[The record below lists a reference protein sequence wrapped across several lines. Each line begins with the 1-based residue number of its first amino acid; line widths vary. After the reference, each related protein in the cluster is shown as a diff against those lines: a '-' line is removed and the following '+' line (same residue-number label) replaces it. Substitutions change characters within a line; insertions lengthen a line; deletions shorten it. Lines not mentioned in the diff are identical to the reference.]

1 MPNFPQPVHEHAAEN
16 LAAFAHGL
24 SSGAIPE
31 VVRRRVALHTLDTL
45 GCALASMDADW
56 AAAVLDPVL
65 RWGGAGGASVV
76 GTARR
81 VAAPMAALANGALA
95 HGHDFDDTH
104 APSITHASAVVL
116 PAVLALAEE
125 EGLDGG
131 SAIAAAVAGYEVI
144 ARLGMAAP
152 GRFHARGWHATP
164 ACGTFAAAVAAGRC
178 LGLGRVA
185 LTSALGI
192 AASCASGLLEFLEDG
207 SSVKRLH
214 PGWAAHSGVLAAAF
228 AKGGFTGPASG
239 IEGRFGFFRA
249 ALGEAPDLTAALAT
263 LGTRWETLE
272 VAVKPYPCCHYNHA
286 YLDAALRL
294 RAEHAL
300 TPDAIAEVECV
311 VPAGEIP
318 IVCEPAAVKR
328 APRTD
333 YDAKFS
339 LPFTVAAALLEG
351 RVGVSTFD
359 AERRGDPALLAPRRA
374 CALYRG
380 PGLALP
386 EELSGPGAS
395 APRRRPDGGGPRAR
409 EPGRAR
415 TAAHRVRGGGEVP
428 RQRGTDPAWIP
439 APRDR
444 EGRAGPGESR
454 RRGRAHDALPSRM
467 KRSLRA
473 SLSLAPGRWI

>member
-45 GCALASMDADW
+45 GCALASVDADW

-359 AERRGDPALLAPRRA
+359 AERRGDPALLALAARVRYTVDPDSPFPRSFPGRVRVRLVDGRMVEA
-374 CALYRG
+374 HEPENRGG
-380 PGLALP
+380 PGQPLTESEVVEKFRDNAGRTLPGFQLREIEKAALDL
-386 EELSGPGAS
+386 ENLDDVGALM
-395 APRRRPDGGGPRAR
+395 
-409 EPGRAR
+409 
-415 TAAHRVRGGGEVP
+415 TLC
-428 RQRGTDPAWIP
+428 
-439 APRDR
+439 
-444 EGRAGPGESR
+444 
-454 RRGRAHDALPSRM
+454 RRG
-467 KRSLRA
+467 
-473 SLSLAPGRWI
+473 